1 MVEVK
6 APNTTITKVS
16 VKNKFTDV
24 RIFIIDSLKL
34 NIYFSF
40 YYILSKLSSNKRKK
54 LKSTRMKILN

>member
-40 YYILSKLSSNKRKK
+40 
-54 LKSTRMKILN
+54 